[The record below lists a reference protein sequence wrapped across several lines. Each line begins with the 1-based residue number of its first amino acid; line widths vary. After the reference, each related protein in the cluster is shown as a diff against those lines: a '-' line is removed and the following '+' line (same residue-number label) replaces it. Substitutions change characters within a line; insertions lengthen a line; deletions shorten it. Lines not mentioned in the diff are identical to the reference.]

1 MDTAW
6 AGGKAAALGELA
18 RAEITVP
25 RGYVITVAA
34 FNLVM
39 AALDPSGAIRGALG
53 DVPADDR
60 AAIARAAAGLRA
72 RITAAPLPPE
82 MAAEITV
89 RSCLPAAWGT
99 AVAVRSSATMEDSP
113 EASFA
118 GLQDSYL
125 AVHGAD
131 AVLDR
136 VRSCWASLYN
146 DESVSYRRRRGLGE
160 NGLAMGVVVQRMVRP
175 RAAGVMFTRSPVTG
189 DRSVVAIEGTWGLGS
204 ALVAGEVTPDSFT
217 VSKVTGEITGRR
229 VSAKLRAH
237 FFLPNGQGISAQP
250 MPPALRRSPCLTDD
264 EARALALV
272 GRQVEE
278 HYGVPQDI
286 EWALLGDGPG
296 DPALHADPADRIVL
310 LQSRPE
316 TVWAVRERTP
326 VATPKA
332 RASDHVLARFRTGGG
347 ASDGPHGRRRH
358 GHTRAAR
365 LAALRR
371 AGPGDPAV
379 PPYPPPHP
387 PRLDPVHPGP
397 VRPGPPPPPLPP
409 PPPPMETAAMEH
421 RGRSSDINAPSLPP
435 GADAR
440 PASGA
445 SSGAG
450 EADGDLVAVRAPL
463 PGTFYRAPR
472 PGAAPFVEVGSQV
485 SADTVIGIVETMKL
499 MNSVHAG
506 VAGTVAEFCVQNAEF
521 AAHGATLLRIRAD
534 T

>member
-1 MDTAW
+1 MTGQPRFVRGLADVGAADAAR

-18 RAEITVP
+18 RAEIPVP

-53 DVPADDR
+53 DVPADDL
-60 AAIARAAAGLRA
+60 AAIARAAADLRA

-82 MAAEITV
+82 VGAEITSAYQQLGV
-89 RSCLPAAWGT
+89 T

-125 AVHGAD
+125 AVRGAD

-146 DESVSYRRRRGLGE
+146 DESVSYRRRRGTGE
-160 NGLAMGVVVQRMVRP
+160 GGLAMGVVVQRMVSP

-237 FFLPNGQGISAQP
+237 SFAPNGQGISAQP
-250 MPPALRRSPCLTDD
+250 MPTALRRSPCLTDD

-286 EWALLGDGPG
+286 EWALLGDSPG
-296 DPALHADPADRIVL
+296 CPALRGDPADRIVL
-310 LQSRPE
+310 LQSRSE
-316 TVWAVRERTP
+316 TVWAARERPP
-326 VATPKA
+326 VATPKP
-332 RASDHVLARFRTGGG
+332 RASDHVLAW
-347 ASDGPHGRRRH
+347 
-358 GHTRAAR
+358 
-365 LAALRR
+365 LEKAL
-371 AGPGDPAV
+371 
-379 PPYPPPHP
+379 
-387 PRLDPVHPGP
+387 
-397 VRPGPPPPPLPP
+397 
-409 PPPPMETAAMEH
+409 
-421 RGRSSDINAPSLPP
+421 
-435 GADAR
+435 
-440 PASGA
+440 
-445 SSGAG
+445 
-450 EADGDLVAVRAPL
+450 
-463 PGTFYRAPR
+463 
-472 PGAAPFVEVGSQV
+472 
-485 SADTVIGIVETMKL
+485 
-499 MNSVHAG
+499 
-506 VAGTVAEFCVQNAEF
+506 
-521 AAHGATLLRIRAD
+521 
-534 T
+534 